1 MNFSSPGDG
10 INSDL
15 NGESPGYF
23 HERLYPSVDS
33 LINSDSFEEI
43 DSDTNSIAE
52 SVASLGTP
60 PRCRKYLYP
69 KKEYVDH
76 LQPEEIRWFYKR
88 EGDKKW
94 LPFIGYDSLRIE
106 CRYRVQQQNGTDGL
120 SEAEIADLDLI
131 LVRGGL
137 YEVDVPNANC
147 KPVYWSGDQ
156 YKIMRGTWFYD
167 QTWQPVEEGFA
178 TQIETEYLSTFL
190 GHRLDEMSKA
200 PVKGPRPVVLNIRFT
215 DFYIEWN
222 SPVDAFMFSDSA
234 SSRLI
239 RAVGHKLGVQKTGS
253 RVHRGYCLEAMMDDK
268 PTDISHLIFVV
279 HGIGQKMDTGH
290 IVRCA
295 QELRD
300 RMHYVTAKLFPN
312 FEHNENRRAEFLPV
326 EWRSSLKL
334 DGDTVESLTPQKMR
348 GIRTMLNASA
358 MDVLYYSSPLY
369 RSEITRSLEAELNRL
384 YKMFCERHPYFEPNG
399 GKVSIVAHSLGRGEG
414 AGWRITRG
422 SVRAGQGKTQ
432 VENLFCL
439 GSPLG
444 VFLALRGVRPQAKGT
459 LDHIIPKH
467 ISTRLFNIYHP
478 SDPVAY
484 RLEPLVLK
492 HYSTV
497 HPLVIHRYD
506 TADKTPY
513 TQIQSKAFAAFQG
526 SSEVLS
532 EKAETDSVDS
542 ASCSTASKESSPT
555 RKRIA
560 LNTVGGWFNSI
571 TKSMSMDEE
580 GMSAEL
586 KMFNR
591 LEKEA
596 EKRDPTPLMANSHDN
611 IDHTDL
617 EYRLD
622 YTLQESGG
630 ITRGYISVVTSH
642 TSYWTNRDIA
652 CFILTQLHPSLQEK
666 QLP

>member
-399 GKVSIVAHSLGRGEG
+399 GKVSIVAHSLGCVITYDIITGWNPITLYDQYVSSVIDEEREQ
-414 AGWRITRG
+414 AGG
-422 SVRAGQGKTQ
+422 SQEVQSELDKAKHRVNEVESVLNNIHNKQLQ
-432 VENLFCL
+432 QSPPLSFEVENLFCL

-560 LNTVGGWFNSI
+560 LNT
-571 TKSMSMDEE
+571 
-580 GMSAEL
+580 
-586 KMFNR
+586 
-591 LEKEA
+591 
-596 EKRDPTPLMANSHDN
+596 
-611 IDHTDL
+611 DL